1 MFDFLKQLGKAL
13 TDGMGLNAQP
23 NNANKANLAS
33 TLKPETTKS
42 PSNWASAAN
51 SALSG
56 ISVSSANSVN
66 NAPPH
71 TNNVQ
76 IAPDKPVPFGYKNSW
91 LCIKADSPEEVIAKM
106 GLKNPRV
113 SNWNDGVYGNHN
125 DVFVSPVLDGYVL
138 VVRWEGDILDTN
150 PARLDELAKKFT
162 ELQFFSTHR
171 VSDYHVW
178 AKYVGGEMI
187 RGYGYCG
194 GNGEVFLNNGGVTPE
209 EEELGLDNLIPDSDA
224 DWDSYD
230 FPDEENV
237 LEIAAAW
244 GIDTLFHKKT
254 YPEST
259 GYLCDVG

>member
-1 MFDFLKQLGKAL
+1 MFDFLKQLGKSF
-13 TDGMGLNAQP
+13 TDGMGLNAKP
-23 NNANKANLAS
+23 GTANTSSPKSTDNSAS
-33 TLKPETTKS
+33 QKS
-42 PSNWASAAN
+42 TSNWTEAAG

-56 ISVSSANSVN
+56 ISASPSEGGN
-66 NAPPH
+66 NAPPKA
-71 TNNVQ
+71 NVP
-76 IAPDKPVPFGYKNSW
+76 AVVPDKPVPFGYKNSW
-91 LCIKADSPEEVIAKM
+91 LCVKADSPEEVIEKV

-113 SNWNDGVYGNHN
+113 SNWNGGVYGKHN
-125 DVFVSPVLDGYVL
+125 DVFVSPVLDGFVL

-150 PARLDELAKKFT
+150 PARLDELAKQFT

-178 AKYVGGEMI
+178 VKYVGGEMI

-194 GNGEVFLNNGGVTPE
+194 GNGEVFLNRGEVTPE
-209 EEELGLDNLIPDSDA
+209 EEALGLDNLIPDSGA
-224 DWDSYD
+224 DWNSYE

-237 LEIAAAW
+237 LEVAAAW

-259 GYLCDVG
+259 GFICNV

>member
-1 MFDFLKQLGKAL
+1 MFDFLKQVGKAF
-13 TDGMGLNAQP
+13 TDGMGLNAKP
-23 NNANKANLAS
+23 NVNKANSATANSAS
-33 TLKPETTKS
+33 PKS
-42 PSNWASAAN
+42 PSNWTENAN
-51 SALSG
+51 SAPDK
-56 ISVSSANSVN
+56 ISASPSEGGN
-66 NAPPH
+66 NAPPKA
-71 TNNVQ
+71 NAVV
-76 IAPDKPVPFGYKNSW
+76 PDKPVPFGYKNSW
-91 LCIKADSPEEVIAKM
+91 LCVKADSSEEVIEKV

-113 SNWNDGVYGNHN
+113 SNWNDGVYGKHN
-125 DVFVSPVLDGYVL
+125 GVFVSPVLDGFVL

-150 PARLDELAKKFT
+150 PAQLDELAKQFT

-178 AKYVGGEMI
+178 VKYVGGEMI

-194 GNGEVFLNNGGVTPE
+194 GNGEVFLNNGEITPE

-224 DWDSYD
+224 DWDSYE

-237 LEIAAAW
+237 LEVAAEW

-259 GYLCDVG
+259 GFICNV